1 MSSPSSPSSSYMYSM
16 ETFTLHLQTINHGS
30 ERVLPVFRPSTL
42 IYAALLLCRYF
53 VPFIHQ
59 SFHALCISGVILV
72 AASSCT
78 GTNPYLKCNNKIS
91 QGTGAYRRSWF
102 DHTKVD
108 KARAARRF
116 RTLHRAWLID
126 YLNTLHRPA
135 VGSK

>member
-1 MSSPSSPSSSYMYSM
+1 MYSM
-16 ETFTLHLQTINHGS
+16 KTFTLHPRTIDQHS
-30 ERVLPVFRPSTL
+30 EGVLSVFQPCTL

-59 SFHALCISGVILV
+59 SIHALCISGVILV

-78 GTNPYLKCNNKIS
+78 GANPYLKCNNKIS

-108 KARAARRF
+108 KARAVWRSL
-116 RTLHRAWLID
+116 TLYQAWLID
-126 YLNTLHRPA
+126 YLNRLHKPG